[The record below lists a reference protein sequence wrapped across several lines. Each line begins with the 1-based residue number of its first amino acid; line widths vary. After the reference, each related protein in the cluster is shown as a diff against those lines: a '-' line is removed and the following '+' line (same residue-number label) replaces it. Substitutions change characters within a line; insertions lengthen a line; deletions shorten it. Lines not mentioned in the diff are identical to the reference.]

1 MIPRTKTLFVILII
15 TALSN
20 FLISSNASAESIWP
34 QFRGPN
40 MNGIAPPQAIP
51 KDFSTNNELI
61 WKIPTPTGHSSPIIW
76 RNKIFITG
84 HNKKNFKFICLNRNT
99 GEVLWEQ
106 KRPISK
112 IRIYDHVAGDPSNST
127 PATNGDIV
135 VFYFDDYGVIATDLN
150 GKLKWEHIVAPI
162 SSSFSYGASPIIS
175 NDKVFI
181 NRDGGIDSSLLCL
194 DLNTG
199 KKIWSA
205 KRPNFIPSFCSPY
218 PMQQGNK
225 NLILTGGSGKLIAYS
240 AINGEEIWSTIGLPS
255 FVCPSPVESNG
266 VVVFGGWTTAHV
278 SGQNRVES
286 VFDED
291 SNVSE
296 KSKKDP
302 IAFFNQ
308 FDADK
313 DQKLSL
319 LEFPASRAKDAFN
332 YIDTNRDGF
341 VIMDEWAPLYT
352 NQPNAPGR
360 NVMLGIATG
369 GTGDITKS
377 NVLWELKKGL
387 PYVASPLIYRNRVY
401 LAAKGGFMTCI
412 ELKTGKPFYQ
422 KERLGVGGEYYASP
436 IAVGDHLIV
445 CAHRGNVFLIKA
457 SKKMEI
463 VHVTNLKEK
472 IYATP
477 AVVDSKI
484 YIRSADHLW
493 SFGE

>member
-1 MIPRTKTLFVILII
+1 MNSRTKIQFVTLITIALINY
-15 TALSN
+15 S
-20 FLISSNASAESIWP
+20 ISLNASEELIWP
-34 QFRGPN
+34 QFRGPK
-40 MNGIAPPQAIP
+40 MNGVAITQAIP
-51 KDFSTNNELI
+51 KDFSSNNKLI
-61 WKIPTPTGHSSPIIW
+61 WKISTPTGHSSPSIW
-76 RNKIFITG
+76 GNKIFITG
-84 HNKKNFKFICLNRNT
+84 HDKINFKLICLKRNN
-99 GEVLWEQ
+99 GDMLWEQ
-106 KRPISK
+106 KRLISK

-127 PATNGDIV
+127 PATNGDVV

-150 GKLKWEHIVAPI
+150 GNLKWEHIVAPI
-162 SSSFSYGASPIIS
+162 SSSFSYGASPIIFK
-175 NDKVFI
+175 DKVFV

-199 KKIWSA
+199 KKVWSA

-218 PMQQGNK
+218 PIQQTNE

-240 AINGEEIWSTIGLPS
+240 VINGEEIWSTIGLPS

-291 SNVSE
+291 SKVSE
-296 KSKKDP
+296 KSKKNP
-302 IAFFNQ
+302 AAFFNQ
-308 FDADK
+308 FDSNK

-319 LEFPASRAKDAFN
+319 LEFPESRAKDAFN

-360 NVMLGIATG
+360 NVMLGIAVG
-369 GTGDITKS
+369 GKGDITES

-387 PYVASPLIYRNRVY
+387 PYVASPLIYRDRVY
-401 LAAKGGFMTCI
+401 LAAKGGFMTCV

-422 KERLGVGGEYYASP
+422 KERLGIGGEYYASP
-436 IAVGDHLIV
+436 IAVGDYLIV
-445 CAHRGNVFLIKA
+445 CANRGYVFLIKA

-472 IYATP
+472 IFATP
-477 AVVDSKI
+477 AIVDSKI
-484 YIRSADHLW
+484 YIRSAEHLW
-493 SFGE
+493 AFGS